1 MHHSWQTNLLNLQGD
16 LVARNGRS
24 KEKLDNGRLGVEMN
38 LFGHHSSAIPCLVRR
53 RGKAELLGVQ
63 TDFLRVGLVEFGVV
77 DGKVNLGDSL
87 KGKGLQVGRQVQV
100 ISVRGGVRA

>member
-1 MHHSWQTNLLNLQGD
+1 
-16 LVARNGRS
+16 
-24 KEKLDNGRLGVEMN
+24 
-38 LFGHHSSAIPCLVRR
+38 
-53 RGKAELLGVQ
+53 
-63 TDFLRVGLVEFGVV
+63 VV